1 MQRATLIALTALTLA
16 LAGCSGMSN
25 TQQRMLS
32 GGAIGAGSGA
42 VLTGVTGGS
51 VVGGALIGGALGTG
65 AGYLYD
71 RSKRD

>member
-1 MQRATLIALTALTLA
+1 MQRATLIALTIVFFG

-51 VVGGALIGGALGTG
+51 VLGSALIGGALGTG

-71 RSKRD
+71 RSRRD

>member
-1 MQRATLIALTALTLA
+1 
-16 LAGCSGMSN
+16 MSN

-51 VVGGALIGGALGTG
+51 VLGGALVGGALGTG